1 MVWLDVGNYLES
13 SILGTALGAQIS
25 SSGFRKLLQTLWYSA
40 YPSSSDFIRLDYVMS
55 CVFGNTLW
63 LIAIGYYLY
72 ISFLGYSGQYS
83 QEKKIKM
90 GRGRA
95 MRACFTGNMGLAFPS
110 KV

>member
-1 MVWLDVGNYLES
+1 MVWLDVGNYLS

-25 SSGFRKLLQTLWYSA
+25 SSDFRKLLQTLWYSA

-83 QEKKIKM
+83 QKKM

-95 MRACFTGNMGLAFPS
+95 MGACFTGNMGLAFPS

>member
-1 MVWLDVGNYLES
+1 MVWLDVGNYLS

-25 SSGFRKLLQTLWYSA
+25 SSDFRKLLQTLWYSA

-83 QEKKIKM
+83 QKKIKNKKN
-90 GRGRA
+90 GKGKSY
-95 MRACFTGNMGLAFPS
+95 GGLLYREYGVGFS
-110 KV
+110 I